1 MKAPIAKALNE
12 TQMRFNQLCEAG
24 GGVHGGPARGKTLE
38 LIRESGLRLNEL
50 ATREMKDHL
59 AAFPDANPWYVC
71 FAVGLSWGHLA
82 QLDLG
87 FTKAV
92 VGVLTRWNSSDLDDA
107 KAYQMERGSKP
118 IEQSLIGAHMLFN
131 KLLLPKTLPSNL
143 VQLAAAQNRWFS
155 PIVNP
160 KERPPYIGAW
170 NATAMFMTALFAQPG
185 LAALHLEPPPLL
197 PPGGPIHNGLKLLSN
212 AGILSTPP
220 AGNDLD
226 DGDWEP
232 GVIFENNALFAELC
246 KQLPGWS
253 LIDVHSG
260 LYMLGTR
267 HPHSGTWA

>member
-1 MKAPIAKALNE
+1 
-12 TQMRFNQLCEAG
+12 
-24 GGVHGGPARGKTLE
+24 
-38 LIRESGLRLNEL
+38 
-50 ATREMKDHL
+50 
-59 AAFPDANPWYVC
+59 
-71 FAVGLSWGHLA
+71 
-82 QLDLG
+82 
-87 FTKAV
+87 
-92 VGVLTRWNSSDLDDA
+92 
-107 KAYQMERGSKP
+107 
-118 IEQSLIGAHMLFN
+118 
-131 KLLLPKTLPSNL
+131 
-143 VQLAAAQNRWFS
+143 
-155 PIVNP
+155 
-160 KERPPYIGAW
+160 
-170 NATAMFMTALFAQPG
+170 MFMTALFAQPG